1 MMKSMLNKNDIKI
14 KHILGSFR
22 ESPDYPTLE
31 DFLFLMQ
38 NWYWNEGGHQQ
49 IHGYFKIEENGNII
63 FSDKALKEKL
73 NNDSE
78 VYENLIKQL
87 LEDGKIKVNKNTK
100 FTTYYEI
107 I

>member
-1 MMKSMLNKNDIKI
+1 MFDKEKIKI
-14 KHILGSFR
+14 KYIIGTNND
-22 ESPDYPTLE
+22 ESNYPTLE
-31 DFLFLMQ
+31 DFEYLIK